1 MVNKI
6 LVIVFAAGLS
16 SACCHTGT
24 TVVLMPDPDGKVGQV
39 AVKTRAGSTV
49 LTHDHDGA
57 EADVVGEA
65 PTKPHLVSDDTI
77 KEHFGEVLAIEPLP
91 PKHSP
96 FYFESGKADLSPE
109 SQSVLAEVKS
119 AIDARKS
126 CDISVIGHADRVGTN
141 ELNEGI
147 SMQRAD
153 AVLNALSNLGVNKNC
168 VDKRYYGEND
178 PAVPTADEVPEP
190 RNRRVEVE
198 IR

>member
-6 LVIVFAAGLS
+6 LVFAFAASFLT
-16 SACCHTGT
+16 ACCHTGT
-24 TVVLMPDPDGKVGQV
+24 TVVLIPDPEGKVGQV
-39 AVKTRAGSTV
+39 AVRTNAGSSL
-49 LTHDHDGA
+49 LTQDHDSV
-57 EADVVGEA
+57 ETVVVGEA
-65 PTKPHLVSDDTI
+65 PSKPTKISEETI
-77 KEHFGEVLAIEPLP
+77 KDKFGKVLAIEPLP
-91 PKHSP
+91 PKQTP
-96 FYFESGKADLSPE
+96 FYFDSGKAELSPE
-109 SQSVLAEVKS
+109 SQAVLAEVIS